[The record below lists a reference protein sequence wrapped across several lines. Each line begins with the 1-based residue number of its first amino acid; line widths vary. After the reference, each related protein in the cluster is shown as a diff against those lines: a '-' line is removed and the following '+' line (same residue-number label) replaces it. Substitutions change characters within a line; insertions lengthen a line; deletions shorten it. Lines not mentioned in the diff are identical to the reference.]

1 MSLVFQIVRLL
12 EGVFSN
18 SEKFSNCTKMLQRN
32 SASLLKKRLWHR
44 CFSVNFLKFLRT
56 PFLTKHLGWLL
67 LKTIVLY
74 LHILSIFKKLFNA
87 KLVTHF
93 WNVWLSHWFP
103 EFFQGFPSSLLN
115 CVLVCFTCLTCSS
128 VWRAR
133 VLTVLWV
140 LYVLTC
146 LACFKKFACFIKW
159 RASKNWRA
167 S

>member
-12 EGVFSN
+12 ENVFSN

-87 KLVTHF
+87 KLVTHL

-115 CVLVCFTCLTCSS
+115 CVLVCFTCLACSS
-128 VWRAR
+128 VWRAH